1 MIPMVDLKIQYLNIK
16 NEIDRGILEAL
27 EKTQF
32 ILGPNVAAFETEAAA
47 YLGVQHAIAVASG
60 TDALHLALAAAGI
73 KAGDEVITSPFTFIA
88 TAEAIRYVG
97 ATPVFVDIDPKSFNI
112 DPAGIEAA
120 ITPNS
125 RAVLPVH
132 LFGQPADMSAIE
144 SICQKHGLILIEDCA
159 QSFGAKAGERMT
171 GAIGAFGCFSFFPSK
186 NLGCYGDGGMVTTTS
201 HEMAEQLRV
210 LRNHGSQVRYHHKV
224 IGYNSRLDEIQA
236 VVLRTK
242 LKHIGEYNAGRRR
255 VAHLYTENLKD
266 SAVTTPHEDG
276 KGVHVYHQYTVL
288 TDIRDKIMEALTDA
302 RIASAIYYPI
312 PLHRQEVFAY
322 DYRNISLPVAE
333 EISNRCLAL
342 PIFPEMTDA
351 QVREVVAVIKAV
363 AGS

>member
-1 MIPMVDLKIQYLNIK
+1 MIPMVDLKVQYLNIK
-16 NEIDRGILEAL
+16 VELDKRILEAL

-32 ILGPNVAAFETEAAA
+32 ILGPNVAAFEKEAASF
-47 YLGVQHAIAVASG
+47 LGVPHAVGVASG
-60 TDALHLALAAAGI
+60 TDALHLALAAAGVG
-73 KAGDEVITSPFTFIA
+73 AGDEVITSPFTFIA

-132 LFGQPADMSAIE
+132 LFGQPADMTAIE
-144 SICQKHGLILIEDCA
+144 SVCQKHGLILIEDCA
-159 QSFGAKAGERMT
+159 QSFGAKAGDRMT
-171 GAIGAFGCFSFFPSK
+171 GAIGAFGCFSYFPSK
-186 NLGCYGDGGMVTTTS
+186 NLGCYGDGGMITANS
-201 HEMAEQLRV
+201 AEHAEKLRI
-210 LRNHGSQVRYHHKV
+210 LRNHGSRVRYHHEV

-236 VVLRTK
+236 VVLRVK
-242 LKHIGEYNAGRRR
+242 LKHIEEYNVGRRR
-255 VAHLYTENLKD
+255 VAQLYTEILKD

-276 KGVHVYHQYTVL
+276 KGVHVYHQYTIL
-288 TDIRDKIMEALTDA
+288 TDNRDKIMEALADA

-312 PLHRQEVFAY
+312 PLHRQEVFAA

-333 EISNRCLAL
+333 DISGRCLSL
-342 PIFPEMTDA
+342 PIFPEMTGA
-351 QVREVVAVIKAV
+351 QVREVVAVINAV